1 MTKESQNNQLNQQ
14 FTEFSTSDERYLR
27 QAIVLSQQ
35 AGARGNRPFG
45 AVIADAHG
53 ELVAQAENDTIT
65 AHDCTGHAETNAL
78 RIACGKLD
86 RAALAGCTLYA
97 SGEPCVMCAGAI
109 MHARVARVVFG
120 ARDPKTGACGSVV
133 DLFAEQRLN
142 HHAEVTSG
150 VLAGECGTMLSAFF
164 AARRRRESQPGQDLA
179 KD

>member
-1 MTKESQNNQLNQQ
+1 MTRESQNNQSNQYVRD
-14 FTEFSTSDERYLR
+14 FSSSDERYLR

-45 AVIADAHG
+45 AVIADARG

-109 MHARVARVVFG
+109 FWSNIRRVVYG
-120 ARDPKTGACGSVV
+120 ADAVQLRGLRDVAAGQMDLVMSCREVFRASLHPISVIGPVLEEEALAPHRLAFDGKTG
-133 DLFAEQRLN
+133 
-142 HHAEVTSG
+142 
-150 VLAGECGTMLSAFF
+150 
-164 AARRRRESQPGQDLA
+164 
-179 KD
+179 

>member
-1 MTKESQNNQLNQQ
+1 MTTESQNNQLNQKL
-14 FTEFSTSDERYLR
+14 TEFSASDERYLR

-45 AVIADAHG
+45 AVIADARG

-97 SGEPCVMCAGAI
+97 SGEPCVMCAGALI
-109 MHARVARVVFG
+109 NARIRSLVYATADLKGG
-120 ARDPKTGACGSVV
+120 ATSSLYNVCSDP
-133 DLFAEQRLN
+133 RLN
-142 HHAEVTSG
+142 HNPAVVHG
-150 VLAGECGTMLSAFF
+150 VYEQEARQQLQEFF
-164 AARRRRESQPGQDLA
+164 AIKRT
-179 KD
+179 

>member
-1 MTKESQNNQLNQQ
+1 MTRESQNNQSNQYV
-14 FTEFSTSDERYLR
+14 TDLSSSDERYLR

-45 AVIADAHG
+45 AVIADARG

-78 RIACGKLD
+78 SIACGKLD

-109 MHARVARVVFG
+109 FWSNIRRVVYG
-120 ARDPKTGACGSVV
+120 ADAVQLRALRDVEAGQMDLVMSCREVFRASLHPIQVIGPELEEEALAPHRLAFAGKTG
-133 DLFAEQRLN
+133 
-142 HHAEVTSG
+142 
-150 VLAGECGTMLSAFF
+150 
-164 AARRRRESQPGQDLA
+164 
-179 KD
+179 

>member
-1 MTKESQNNQLNQQ
+1 MTTESKNNQLNQKL
-14 FTEFSTSDERYLR
+14 TEFSASDERYLR

-45 AVIADAHG
+45 AVIADARG

-97 SGEPCVMCAGAI
+97 SAARCAPG
-109 MHARVARVVFG
+109 RSSG
-120 ARDPKTGACGSVV
+120 P
-133 DLFAEQRLN
+133 
-142 HHAEVTSG
+142 TSG
-150 VLAGECGTMLSAFF
+150 VWCMAPMRCSCADCAMSPP
-164 AARRRRESQPGQDLA
+164 ARWIW
-179 KD
+179 